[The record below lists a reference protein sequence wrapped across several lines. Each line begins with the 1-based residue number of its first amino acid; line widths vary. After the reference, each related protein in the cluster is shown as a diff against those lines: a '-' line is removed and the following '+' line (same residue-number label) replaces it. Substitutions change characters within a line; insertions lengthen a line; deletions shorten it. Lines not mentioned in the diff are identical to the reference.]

1 METKEL
7 ILPSFLAS
15 ALINGD
21 LSSLDEGDLSLLEQV
36 LEATKG
42 WNPVDV
48 GDSYFD
54 AIYSPIFRA
63 FTGDIATYTFLK
75 FGA

>member
-1 METKEL
+1 MKTKEL

-15 ALINGD
+15 ALVNGD
-21 LSSLDEGDLSLLEQV
+21 LTGLEDSDLPLLDQI

-48 GDSYFD
+48 GEGYFD
-54 AIYSPIFRA
+54 HIYSPTIGRFV
-63 FTGDIATYTFLK
+63 GDVAVYTFISM
-75 FGA
+75 